1 MKERIS
7 GGLAAGRK
15 PEDFD
20 AEQLKNGT
28 KVEMEHTTNRWMAR
42 EIAMDH
48 LVEDPHYYVK
58 LKRMEARKAL
68 ESRGL
73 SKMRERR

>member
-1 MKERIS
+1 MREQIP
-7 GGLAAGRK
+7 GGMASGRK
-15 PEDFD
+15 PADFD
-20 AEQLKNGT
+20 AEQLRAGT

-58 LKRMEARKAL
+58 LKKMEARKAL
-68 ESRGL
+68 EDRGL
-73 SKMRERR
+73 RKARRQ